1 MRRNFLALTF
11 VGLLALGA
19 CGGDDST
26 SESASG
32 DSTEATTGGDS
43 GASGAIE
50 DAKDC
55 AALVKAA
62 EPVFTD
68 AFQELVDNAGKMS
81 AEDLA
86 KAGTDP
92 ESSQLIT
99 DLQTKLEK
107 DGAAIEEKA
116 NDLGCSEDDATK
128 ALCNAVDGID
138 TKGSALA
145 ETMVNAMA
153 AQC

>member
-19 CGGDDST
+19 CGGDDSS
-26 SESASG
+26 SETASG
-32 DSTEATTGGDS
+32 DSTEATTGESS
-43 GASGAIE
+43 GGSGAIE

-62 EPVFTD
+62 QPVFTS
-68 AFQELVDNAGKMS
+68 AFQDLVDAAGEMS

-86 KAGTDP
+86 AAGTDP
-92 ESSQLIT
+92 ESSSLIA
-99 DLQTKLEK
+99 DLQAKLEE
-107 DGAAIEEKA
+107 DGAAIEKKA
-116 NDLGCSEDDATK
+116 SELDCSDADAQK
-128 ALCNAVDGID
+128 ALCGAVDEID

-153 AQC
+153 AEC